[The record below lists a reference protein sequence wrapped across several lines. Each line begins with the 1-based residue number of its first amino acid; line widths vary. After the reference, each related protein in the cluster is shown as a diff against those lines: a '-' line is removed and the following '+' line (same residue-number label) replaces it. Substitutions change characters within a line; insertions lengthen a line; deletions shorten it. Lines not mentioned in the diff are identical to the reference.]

1 MTTLKEMVPW
11 RWGGL
16 RRWDNEDRP
25 FESFFRDMDSLHKEM
40 DRLFDDFWKGSG
52 HHFMMN
58 TPWQTSMT
66 TPLAHSEVMP
76 RIDETEDEKA
86 FHVQVE
92 LPGMDQEDVDITLS
106 NGLLTIR
113 GEKKR
118 EDEEKGKDFYRKE
131 RSFGAFRRSLPIPA
145 DVDDA
150 KIEASFK
157 KGVLYIELP
166 KTEEAKKKVT
176 HIDVKAA

>member
-1 MTTLKEMVPW
+1 MTLKEMVPW

-16 RRWDNEDRP
+16 RRWDDEDRP
-25 FESFFRDMDSLHKEM
+25 FESFLREMDSLHKDM
-40 DRLFDDFWKGSG
+40 DRLFEDFWRGSG
-52 HHFMMN
+52 LHPAMSAPWSSMMA
-58 TPWQTSMT
+58 TPWFRG
-66 TPLAHSEVMP
+66 EVTP

-86 FHVQVE
+86 FHIQVE
-92 LPGMDQEDVDITLS
+92 LPGMDREDVDITLA

-118 EDEEKGKDFYRKE
+118 EQEEKGKDFYRKE

-145 DVDDA
+145 DVDER
-150 KIEASFK
+150 KIDASFS

-166 KTEEAKKKVT
+166 KTEEARKKIT
-176 HIDVKAA
+176 HIDIKAA